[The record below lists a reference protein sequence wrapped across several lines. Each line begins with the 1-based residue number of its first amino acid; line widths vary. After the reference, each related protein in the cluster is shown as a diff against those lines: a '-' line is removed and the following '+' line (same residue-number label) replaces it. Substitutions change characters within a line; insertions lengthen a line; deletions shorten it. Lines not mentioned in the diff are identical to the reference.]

1 MAAVDTILPIVC
13 TLHHGKLFAS
23 AVATAFNHTATGSV
37 AGHNELLA
45 SVEQAL
51 QMIEVPD
58 IELQVIGKLQEADQE
73 MAEAQRKAHHL
84 LSNDTTLEALDV
96 IVKRAFTS
104 ILDPSL
110 RKKVATTTSFI
121 ETLATMYRLKNYGWS
136 SRSGDAVM
144 GLTAKYTYEVDSHT
158 SFAVILAEYWDDVRR
173 RTEPVA
179 KTKLSNTG
187 MGTLIALKY
196 LPYTDDVVQS
206 QMMVA
211 LKAAAIRTTRQP
223 DLTLEEAE
231 TQVRKDL
238 EKYLPVMDQPGNYKE
253 EVLELS
259 SKAYVATRKTEYESS
274 SSVKALA
281 KKANFN
287 THLKKKILLEGSP
300 GDPEFVQS
308 GQEHRQPGMRERK
321 EDRGPREDPERWP
334 RPGQLQERDGGSR
347 AEWPRRT
354 DDAIRGDRAGRGKSP
369 SRDQERQRNG
379 QRDNTCWA
387 GVDCS
392 RLYNNTCRWQHSQE
406 EHEAAAA
413 YNAGGTRGRSPG
425 RQRIEQIEPAH
436 PDELPE
442 QQRTYTSSYM
452 AVVEP
457 AQKRTYASSY
467 MAVKEA
473 LKIPV
478 KNLQWSQQFSFQR
491 FDERKPPDT
500 VNARIVKAFDVFD
513 KRRQEE
519 RKYGIES
526 GMKKQ
531 PQIRHPPKRPV
542 PKSIL
547 SVKAHPF
554 QPGGVPDSASS
565 VGPSTGARQEEMPL
579 VSDADGKWA
588 AQRAWL
594 LEQAANQSPAEKQ
607 AFSKKHKGNDLEEII
622 GWMDEITQ
630 FEIDGD
636 GRRVVQLPP
645 YVEEKRSLIL
655 ATMSVPTRWQILID
669 TCAEVVLIG
678 TNVPHLKI
686 GPSNVVV
693 KGVGNE
699 LTEALYQAAFYVL
712 READGVILELS
723 LIHI

>member
-1 MAAVDTILPIVC
+1 MRKGGVSVDEKLNDVQMLLGLSRAKNSAALLKSQEAVDKQLAEALAGVVISPASPIAAVMAAVDTILPIVC

-58 IELQVIGKLQEADQE
+58 IEQQVISKLQEADRE

-96 IVKRAFTS
+96 MVKRAFTS

-144 GLTAKYTYEVDSHT
+144 GLTAKYTYEVDSST
-158 SFAVILAEYWDDVRR
+158 SFASILAEYWEDVRR

-187 MGTLIALKY
+187 MGILIAVKY
-196 LPYTDDVVQS
+196 LPYTEDVVQS

-253 EVLELS
+253 EVQELS

-300 GDPEFVQS
+300 VDPEFVQS

-354 DDAIRGDRAGRGKSP
+354 DDASRGDRAGRGKSP
-369 SRDQERQRNG
+369 SRNQERQRNG

-392 RLYNNTCRWQHSQE
+392 RLYNNTCRWQHTQE
-406 EHEAAAA
+406 A
-413 YNAGGTRGRSPG
+413 
-425 RQRIEQIEPAH
+425 
-436 PDELPE
+436 
-442 QQRTYTSSYM
+442 
-452 AVVEP
+452 
-457 AQKRTYASSY
+457 
-467 MAVKEA
+467 
-473 LKIPV
+473 
-478 KNLQWSQQFSFQR
+478 
-491 FDERKPPDT
+491 
-500 VNARIVKAFDVFD
+500 
-513 KRRQEE
+513 
-519 RKYGIES
+519 
-526 GMKKQ
+526 
-531 PQIRHPPKRPV
+531 
-542 PKSIL
+542 
-547 SVKAHPF
+547 
-554 QPGGVPDSASS
+554 
-565 VGPSTGARQEEMPL
+565 
-579 VSDADGKWA
+579 
-588 AQRAWL
+588 
-594 LEQAANQSPAEKQ
+594 
-607 AFSKKHKGNDLEEII
+607 
-622 GWMDEITQ
+622 
-630 FEIDGD
+630 
-636 GRRVVQLPP
+636 
-645 YVEEKRSLIL
+645 
-655 ATMSVPTRWQILID
+655 
-669 TCAEVVLIG
+669 
-678 TNVPHLKI
+678 
-686 GPSNVVV
+686 
-693 KGVGNE
+693 
-699 LTEALYQAAFYVL
+699 
-712 READGVILELS
+712 
-723 LIHI
+723 